1 MSLLEISKIFSL
13 SVSVILIFGCSDF
26 QKLLSSSDS
35 SAQYKEAEILY
46 NQSEFKK
53 AAKLFEQAAPR
64 YRGTPQA
71 ERVVFLYADSYYHAG
86 DYYLAAHQFEN
97 FIQSYPQ
104 SQKLIEAYF
113 KEAMCYYNLSPK
125 FSLDQ
130 EDTHKAVEKLQLF
143 INNFPNAEFTDDA
156 NNAII
161 ELQIKLEKKEFEISK
176 NYYTTRDYNAAITSF
191 DNFIASFPGNNFRE
205 ESLYF
210 KFLSSYEIAINSVE
224 SKKQERLN
232 NLVSQYNS
240 IISYYPESVFIEDL
254 NEKMEIVNQ
263 ELSLDDQTKIA
274 ELTE

>member
-1 MSLLEISKIFSL
+1 MVLTL
-13 SVSVILIFGCSDF
+13 GCSDF
-26 QKLLSSSDS
+26 QKLLSSGDS
-35 SAQYKEAEILY
+35 SAQYKQAEILY

-53 AAKLFEQAAPR
+53 AAKLFEQVAPR

-71 ERVVFLYADSYYHAG
+71 ERVIFLYADSYYNAG

-104 SQKLIEAYF
+104 SQKLVEAYF

-130 EDTHKAVEKLQLF
+130 EDTYKAVEKLQLF
-143 INNFPNAEFTDDA
+143 INNFPSAEFADDA
-156 NNAII
+156 NNAIV
-161 ELQIKLEKKEFEISK
+161 ELQIKLEKKEFEIAK
-176 NYYTTRDYNAAITSF
+176 NYYTIRDYNAAITSL

-232 NLVSQYNS
+232 NLVTQYNS
-240 IISYYPESVFIEDL
+240 IVSYYPESVFIEDL
-254 NEKMEIVNQ
+254 NQKMKIVNQ
-263 ELSLDDQTKIA
+263 ELSPDDQTGIA
-274 ELTE
+274 GLTK

>member
-1 MSLLEISKIFSL
+1 MVLTL
-13 SVSVILIFGCSDF
+13 GCSDF
-26 QKLLSSSDS
+26 QKLLSSGDS
-35 SAQYKEAEILY
+35 SAQYKQAEILY

-53 AAKLFEQAAPR
+53 AAKLFEQVAPR

-71 ERVVFLYADSYYHAG
+71 ERVIFLYADSYYNAG

-104 SQKLIEAYF
+104 SQKLVEAYF

-130 EDTHKAVEKLQLF
+130 EDTYKAVEKLQLF
-143 INNFPNAEFTDDA
+143 INNFPSAEFADDT
-156 NNAII
+156 NNAIV
-161 ELQIKLEKKEFEISK
+161 ELQIKLEKKEFEIAK
-176 NYYTTRDYNAAITSF
+176 NYYTIRDYNAAITSL

-232 NLVSQYNS
+232 NLVTQYNS
-240 IISYYPESVFIEDL
+240 IVSYYPESVFIEDL
-254 NEKMEIVNQ
+254 NQKMKIVNQ
-263 ELSLDDQTKIA
+263 ELSPDDQTGIA
-274 ELTE
+274 GLTK